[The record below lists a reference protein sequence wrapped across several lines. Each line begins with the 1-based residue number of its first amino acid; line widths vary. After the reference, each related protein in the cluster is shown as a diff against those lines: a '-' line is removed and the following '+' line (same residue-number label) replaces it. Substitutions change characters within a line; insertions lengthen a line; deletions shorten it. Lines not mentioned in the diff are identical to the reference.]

1 MTEPETSYQRIGREQ
16 RERQAAR
23 AKREVARW
31 RNKRQETQVERQARL
46 VYDHDRDFD
55 LPGDDLPEAPQF

>member
-1 MTEPETSYQRIGREQ
+1 MTEPETRYQRIGREQ

-23 AKREVARW
+23 AKREKGR
-31 RNKRQETQVERQARL
+31 RKHSRETQIELQARL

-55 LPGDDLPEAPQF
+55 LPGDDLPERPQF